1 MIVVYP
7 TTELLRIG
15 LFGLSYNYL
24 RTRSDF
30 VLEQSFVHCQR
41 VDTILIQ
48 SSVNFHKRKIN
59 EDNEDSVMQW
69 CTTSGPRA
77 TSGPR
82 RVVMWPAM
90 SNRKRR
96 LFKTGTDIKSAVGYT
111 SLLQLGFYLINHVSS
126 LKMKPKLF
134 QQSVCSGNLI

>member
-24 RTRSDF
+24 RTWSDF

-59 EDNEDSVMQW
+59 EENEDSDDV
-69 CTTSGPRA
+69 
-77 TSGPR
+77 
-82 RVVMWPAM
+82 
-90 SNRKRR
+90 
-96 LFKTGTDIKSAVGYT
+96 
-111 SLLQLGFYLINHVSS
+111 SLDLMTEYFHNQVI
-126 LKMKPKLF
+126 
-134 QQSVCSGNLI
+134 